1 MLLMLASEG
10 HRIPVEMTE
19 LKLLKFELEAREWS
33 LETKKMLTL
42 GNKKFKSED
51 VCAHLEKGASLQNK
65 FPLTDDDDNIS
76 TLRYKED
83 LKQLIQKANIWLD
96 KYKQSFG
103 DDNAQSS
110 ASDSKPHI
118 SIQLI
123 TDLINQSNQ
132 MPIHL
137 GPPLS
142 KLSSISSKID
152 SWLHNHSSV
161 LSHCQNPIQ
170 NYHKSNPPN
179 PCQIQSALAEAP
191 THLPV
196 TLTEITHLKSLL
208 ETAQKLSE
216 WALLLAP
223 VRQKSKCRNKDT
235 KTKFSIQQLIQLAQ
249 QLASSPV
256 DLSDDKIRIQE
267 HLSDVAAWRLDA
279 QCRMTEIASAF
290 ALHKEEWKGFIYMK
304 IQNDFLF
311 KKFNEKTFFR
321 WVMLL

>member
-1 MLLMLASEG
+1 MSFSSFHPNSFLNFLDIIHNCHIIIIDWIQKLCQQINADQSPPRSFKELSAQIRKRLQDDDAKNNEYRMLLTLASEG

-76 TLRYKED
+76 TLRYEED

-216 WALLLAP
+216 
-223 VRQKSKCRNKDT
+223 
-235 KTKFSIQQLIQLAQ
+235 
-249 QLASSPV
+249 
-256 DLSDDKIRIQE
+256 
-267 HLSDVAAWRLDA
+267 
-279 QCRMTEIASAF
+279 
-290 ALHKEEWKGFIYMK
+290 
-304 IQNDFLF
+304 
-311 KKFNEKTFFR
+311 
-321 WVMLL
+321 